1 MARIAGQN
9 GGRRSSAVLM
19 AIHRSNGSRG
29 EMVEVKNINFAEQQA
44 WDGYVEGHLGS
55 GAYLS
60 SAWREAVEK
69 AYGHSTYYLAAYQG
83 QHIVGV
89 LPLAL
94 LKIPLLGGNLVSLP
108 FCDYGGLLADSDD
121 VADRLLSQ
129 ALRLSD
135 ELQTGLEIRMRQPA
149 PVVEKTGCFFQVT
162 GKCRMVLSL
171 PGDAAQLWSGFKS
184 KLRSQINRARKAGLV
199 GRLGHAELL
208 SDFYQ
213 VFSQNMRDLGSPVHS
228 LKWLYSIVGAYGDN
242 AKVGVVYQNSLPI
255 AAGITLAHG
264 NDVTIPWASA
274 LRQFNRFSPN
284 MLLYWTFLEHAADSG
299 FGSFDF
305 GRSTPDEGTYAFKK
319 QWGAQAVHLY
329 WYRKGVSTSMRK
341 EKRGGYRM
349 VAENIWQHLPLPVAN
364 YCGPCLRKY
373 IDR

>member
-1 MARIAGQN
+1 
-9 GGRRSSAVLM
+9 
-19 AIHRSNGSRG
+19 
-29 EMVEVKNINFAEQQA
+29 MVEVKNINLAEQQA

-55 GAYLS
+55 GVYLS
-60 SAWREAVEK
+60 SAWQAAVEK

-83 QHIVGV
+83 QHIVGI

-94 LKIPLLGGNLVSLP
+94 LKMPLLRGNLVSLP
-108 FCDYGGLLADSDD
+108 FCDYGGLLADSVE
-121 VADRLLSQ
+121 VAGCLLSQ

-149 PVVEKTGCFFQVT
+149 PVVERAGCFFQVT
-162 GKCRMVLSL
+162 DKCRMVLAL
-171 PGDAAQLWSGFKS
+171 PGDAGQLWGGFKS

-228 LKWLYSIVGAYGDN
+228 WKWLHSIVAAYGDQ
-242 AKVGVVYQNSLPI
+242 AKVGVVYQDTLPV
-255 AAGITLAHG
+255 AAGITLAQG
-264 NDVTIPWASA
+264 NDITVPWASA

-284 MLLYWTFLEHAADSG
+284 MLLYWTFLGHAADSG
-299 FGSFDF
+299 FVSFDF

-319 QWGAQAVHLY
+319 QWGAQPAPLY
-329 WYRKGVSTSMRK
+329 WYRKGVCEVPGQPET
-341 EKRGGYRM
+341 RGAGRQ
-349 VAENIWQHLPLPVAN
+349 VAEQIWRRLPLSVAN
-364 YCGPCLRKY
+364 YCGPLLRKY